1 MGFGWERPKQW
12 RRGGGCVP
20 RRLRRRASSP
30 AKGLRASAPTC
41 PWFSN
46 VSLECYRYRRWGE
59 VVVDKRCRK
68 SGRRD
73 SGGGAPRGGTDL
85 IIHCITHMINNSLE
99 HSLCYQM
106 PTLLP
111 TANSQGSRT
120 NCQLIWSSA
129 VCCLAGHSTVSADF
143 VSADL
148 RSAQR
153 GGQELER
160 LASAQTCADLPEG
173 KVMCAGEALLF
184 NTAWWHAGPGQ
195 PAGSDCR
202 RVIFI
207 PLTGGTKRRSSQ
219 TERKPKRPRR
229 NL

>member
-1 MGFGWERPKQW
+1 MSQKRET
-12 RRGGGCVP
+12 
-20 RRLRRRASSP
+20 
-30 AKGLRASAPTC
+30 GLG
-41 PWFSN
+41 PW
-46 VSLECYRYRRWGE
+46 
-59 VVVDKRCRK
+59 
-68 SGRRD
+68 
-73 SGGGAPRGGTDL
+73 GGAPHGGTDL
-85 IIHCITHMINNSLE
+85 IIHCMYYNYHMINNSLE
-99 HSLCYQM
+99 NSLCYQM

-129 VCCLAGHSTVSADF
+129 VCCLAGHSTARR
-143 VSADL
+143 AG
-148 RSAQR
+148 R
-153 GGQELER
+153 QELER

-195 PAGSDCR
+195 LAGSDCR

>member
-1 MGFGWERPKQW
+1 MMTYLTE
-12 RRGGGCVP
+12 
-20 RRLRRRASSP
+20 
-30 AKGLRASAPTC
+30 
-41 PWFSN
+41 
-46 VSLECYRYRRWGE
+46 E
-59 VVVDKRCRK
+59 
-68 SGRRD
+68 
-73 SGGGAPRGGTDL
+73 
-85 IIHCITHMINNSLE
+85 
-99 HSLCYQM
+99 
-106 PTLLP
+106 TLLELKHQHDAQHG
-111 TANSQGSRT
+111 TLAFLAATHSKKKKERAAAFNHLLGDSTHSTLQNDSKLVAR
-120 NCQLIWSSA
+120 QLRMRESSETLKLRNA
-129 VCCLAGHSTVSADF
+129 VCALTGASNEDIEYVLAMLGLPGGLHQLVHIDGGQKNCAVMIALEDGTQATRF